1 MAFTRFHDDPVRI
14 EKGLE
19 QSTFSG
25 RYYLDTPGPGT
36 QMPYM
41 MDPQMRIQK
50 WGANL
55 ASDTTNLESE
65 LRCLGRKLSHN
76 YDETYLQSNLF
87 RGSKQSYP
95 TNSEHKL
102 ESRASHPAWMYRDL
116 EQVRW
121 ETPFINPIVKAN
133 IDKPFAE
140 NVSSRIMAKDAFSPI
155 LPMVHNKPDNFV

>member
-36 QMPYM
+36 QLPYM

-65 LRCLGRKLSHN
+65 LRCLGRKL
-76 YDETYLQSNLF
+76 
-87 RGSKQSYP
+87 
-95 TNSEHKL
+95 
-102 ESRASHPAWMYRDL
+102 
-116 EQVRW
+116 
-121 ETPFINPIVKAN
+121 
-133 IDKPFAE
+133 
-140 NVSSRIMAKDAFSPI
+140 
-155 LPMVHNKPDNFV
+155 